1 MVNGEHVDGR
11 RTQPLMYVE
20 ATLSRS
26 VAHVVLS
33 HVTELLSPSQ
43 SDFRIKHLSSR
54 NAEFGIL
61 IASDGL
67 TWC

>member
-1 MVNGEHVDGR
+1 
-11 RTQPLMYVE
+11 MYVE

-26 VAHVVLS
+26 VAYVVLN
-33 HVTELLSPSQ
+33 HVTELLSPLQ